1 MVSSREHTLQDD
13 TETTSE
19 EDPDTVADDTG
30 SASVRNTER
39 DTPVGADS
47 GVASPPTD
55 ERAPDTHAPSDAND
69 STHGRETVTPREAY
83 GDTQSGGTGPG
94 VREQESAPK
103 TAVDSHIDTG
113 VGSTALTATEGWV
126 QTHSREPQNDGRSPT
141 RTYFDPNDVAG
152 RYPGGQRHRDPSERR
167 SWQTLAQ
174 WQDGVQSDI
183 SRGAQN
189 WWADKKRWVDMF
201 ADQMGATE
209 YHADRCHDILEDLD
223 VSAYQPDR
231 IPAELIIVGI
241 LSLLIDHDISDPDNF
256 DSRALKRGRTE
267 ALLNDLDVDVSAY
280 ESVRSKLRQRDGDV
294 IFGD

>member
-1 MVSSREHTLQDD
+1 MVPPRERTLQDD
-13 TETTSE
+13 TETQSE
-19 EDPDTVADDTG
+19 ADPDTVANESGED
-30 SASVRNTER
+30 SVHNTER
-39 DTPVGADS
+39 DTAVGADT
-47 GVASPPTD
+47 GFGSPPTS
-55 ERAPDTHAPSDAND
+55 ERAPDTDARGDANG
-69 STHGRETVTPREAY
+69 SPSGRDDVTPREAY
-83 GDTQSGGTGPG
+83 TSRSSGPTEPG
-94 VREQESAPK
+94 ARERESTPK
-103 TAVDSHIDTG
+103 TAVNSHIHTG

-152 RYPGGQRHRDPSERR
+152 RYPGGQQHRDPSERR
-167 SWQTLAQ
+167 SWQKLAQ

-209 YHADRCHDILEDLD
+209 YHADRCHAILEELD
-223 VSAYQPDR
+223 VSEYQPDR

-256 DSRALKRGRTE
+256 DNRALKRGRTE
-267 ALLNDLDVDVSAY
+267 ALLDDLEVDVSAY
-280 ESVRSKLRQRDGDV
+280 ESVRSKLRQRDGEI

>member
-1 MVSSREHTLQDD
+1 MEETRKRPLRDESA
-13 TETTSE
+13 TESAD
-19 EDPDTVADDTG
+19 DPDHIDTNTDAESG
-30 SASVRNTER
+30 RNSEQ

-47 GVASPPTD
+47 SARTPTRG
-55 ERAPDTHAPSDAND
+55 EQA
-69 STHGRETVTPREAY
+69 
-83 GDTQSGGTGPG
+83 
-94 VREQESAPK
+94 REQERDSQAQATTSDPGERTVVPRDAYGRGADTAESGQAGPAPRG
-103 TAVDSHIDTG
+103 VLESHVDTG

-126 QTHSREPQNDGRSPT
+126 QTNSREPQNDGRSPT

-152 RYPGGQRHRDPSERR
+152 RYPGGQQHRDPSERR

-209 YHADRCHDILEDLD
+209 YHAERCHHILADLD
-223 VSAYQPDR
+223 VSDYQPDR

-241 LSLLIDHDISDPDNF
+241 LSLLIDHDISDPENF
-256 DSRALKRGRTE
+256 SNRALKRGRTE
-267 ALLNDLDVDVSAY
+267 ALLDDLDVDVRAY
-280 ESVRSKLRQRDGDV
+280 ESVRSKLRQRDGDI